1 MRTGCEREGPGQ
13 GEEGGSPLVPTQ
25 LTNTPALGPQGP
37 GGGSVFHRWL
47 PRCRLWIRK
56 KASAGISPVGEGA
69 SERGGQ
75 QVGICR
81 GCSSMEGGGVVSPS
95 PSLSPLFQLPL
106 PGPRGGE
113 DLLVHGGRRLRHLRA
128 RCPGHGE
135 RLRGVGGVPIPGG
148 DGPLLRLS
156 PTITPP
162 PARSRRAVPTQP
174 RGGGP
179 WPPDPSMPATPK
191 WLFTRAISS
200 RFCLTG

>member
-1 MRTGCEREGPGQ
+1 M
-13 GEEGGSPLVPTQ
+13 VPTQ

-47 PRCRLWIRK
+47 PRCRLWIGK

-81 GCSSMEGGGVVSPS
+81 GCSSMGGGLYPPPHRSPLSSSFLCLVPEEAKTSSCMEEGGYDTYVHDALGMVSGYGV
-95 PSLSPLFQLPL
+95 
-106 PGPRGGE
+106 G
-113 DLLVHGGRRLRHLRA
+113 A
-128 RCPGHGE
+128 
-135 RLRGVGGVPIPGG
+135 GGVPIPGG
-148 DGPLLRLS
+148 GGPLLRLS

-162 PARSRRAVPTQP
+162 ARSRRAVPTRP
-174 RGGGP
+174 HGGGP
-179 WPPDPSMPATPK
+179 RPPDPSMPATPK
-191 WLFTRAISS
+191 RLFTRAISS